1 MRGNNTGAIK
11 TILLIKLQNKESFIR
26 FDIKIAR
33 GLSDKLNE
41 IYENELG
48 ITVLST
54 CLGRPPS

>member
-33 GLSDKLNE
+33 GLSDKLKE

-48 ITVLST
+48 II
-54 CLGRPPS
+54 